1 MSAVEI
7 TVVPVTAFAQ
17 NCALIRPREGE
28 GTTLVDPG
36 GEADKILAAIAKTGA
51 RVARI
56 VLTHGHIDHAGA
68 AAELAERLDVPVIGP
83 HEADAFLL
91 AGLEETGA
99 GLDMAAR
106 SVTPN
111 RWLADGDILEIAGVP
126 FTVRHTPG
134 HTPGHVVFIS
144 EEFGL
149 VIGGDVLFAGSVGR
163 TDFPY
168 GDHDSLIRAI
178 RTVLLPLDDAV
189 TVLPGHGPTTTIGRE
204 RAGNP
209 FLR

>member
-1 MSAVEI
+1 MSSLEI
-7 TVVPVTAFAQ
+7 TVVPVTPFVQ
-17 NCALIRPREGE
+17 NCALIRPREG
-28 GTTLVDPG
+28 GGATLVDPG
-36 GEADKILAAIAKTGA
+36 GDADRILAAIAKTGA
-51 RVARI
+51 KVAQI
-56 VLTHGHIDHAGA
+56 LLTHGHIDHAGA
-68 AAELAERLDVPVIGP
+68 AAELAERLAVPVVGP

-91 AGLEETGA
+91 SGLAAAGA
-99 GLDMAAR
+99 GFGMTAR
-106 SVTPN
+106 NVVPDC
-111 RWLADGDILEIAGVP
+111 WLADGDSIEIAGVP

-134 HTPGHVVFIS
+134 HTPGHLVFVS
-144 EEFGL
+144 EELGL

-168 GDHDSLIRAI
+168 GDHDTLIRAI

-189 TVLPGHGPTTTIGRE
+189 TVLPGHGPATTIGRE